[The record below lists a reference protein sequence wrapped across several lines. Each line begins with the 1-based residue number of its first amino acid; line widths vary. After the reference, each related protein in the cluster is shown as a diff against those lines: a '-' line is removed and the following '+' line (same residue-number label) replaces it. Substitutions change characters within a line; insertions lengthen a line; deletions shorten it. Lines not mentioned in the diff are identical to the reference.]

1 MEEVGSSNPVFL
13 IIHKKAAIR
22 SYLCSAFQKRSFL
35 PLKQQK
41 TMKNALFFMV
51 FCLAAFS
58 SAIMAAPDRACP
70 CGAKLSA
77 PLRARTSARER
88 VRGSHKKERFAA
100 PRTFLFPA
108 PNRACPCGAKF
119 GGRGCRHRPPHRTSV
134 LPNCQGQ
141 PQKKNRFSGSFFVAA
156 AFQPNPNFQFLP
168 LTPFSPREFH

>member
-70 CGAKLSA
+70 CGAK
-77 PLRARTSARER
+77 
-88 VRGSHKKERFAA
+88 
-100 PRTFLFPA
+100 
-108 PNRACPCGAKF
+108 F
-119 GGRGCRHRPPHRTSV
+119 GGRGCRHCPPHRTSV
-134 LPNCQGQ
+134 LSAGAAKTRHSACYTAFMAPQVGFEPTTLRFNSASLHALRVQPAPVNHFLRKYIKDVQGLKN
-141 PQKKNRFSGSFFVAA
+141 KKHEHFCSRFSW
-156 AFQPNPNFQFLP
+156 L
-168 LTPFSPREFH
+168 LR

>member
-1 MEEVGSSNPVFL
+1 MEEVGNSNPVFL

-70 CGAKLSA
+70 CGAK
-77 PLRARTSARER
+77 
-88 VRGSHKKERFAA
+88 
-100 PRTFLFPA
+100 
-108 PNRACPCGAKF
+108 F

-134 LPNCQGQ
+134 LSAG
-141 PQKKNRFSGSFFVAA
+141 AA
-156 AFQPNPNFQFLP
+156 KTRHSACYTAFMAARPELNMNFLIPKEKSPHSLP
-168 LTPFSPREFH
+168 RH

>member
-1 MEEVGSSNPVFL
+1 MEEVGNSNPVFL

-77 PLRARTSARER
+77 SLRARTSAQS
-88 VRGSHKKERFAA
+88 GSGAATKKERFAA
-100 PRTFLFPA
+100 PCTFLFPPLTGLA
-108 PNRACPCGAKF
+108 PAGQSSAGAAAATAHLTELQF
-119 GGRGCRHRPPHRTSV
+119 SP
-134 LPNCQGQ
+134 QGQ
-141 PQKKNRFSGSFFVAA
+141 QKRGIAHA
-156 AFQPNPNFQFLP
+156 IPRLWLP
-168 LTPFSPREFH
+168 LTDSN

>member
-1 MEEVGSSNPVFL
+1 MEEVGSSDPVFS
-13 IIHKKAAIR
+13 IIRKKAAIR

-77 PLRARTSARER
+77 SLRARTSARER
-88 VRGSHKKERFAA
+88 VRGSHKKRFAVPHSFLSLA
-100 PRTFLFPA
+100 PA
-108 PNRACPCGAKF
+108 GQSSAGAAAATAHLTELQF
-119 GGRGCRHRPPHRTSV
+119 SPIVRGSHK
-134 LPNCQGQ
+134 
-141 PQKKNRFSGSFFVAA
+141 KKNHS
-156 AFQPNPNFQFLP
+156 
-168 LTPFSPREFH
+168 T

>member
-1 MEEVGSSNPVFL
+1 MEEVGNSNPVFL

-77 PLRARTSARER
+77 SLRARTSARER
-88 VRGSHKKERFAA
+88 VRGSHKKREVRGSMYV
-100 PRTFLFPA
+100 PFPA
-108 PNRACPCGAKF
+108 PDRACPCGAKF
-119 GGRGCRHRPPHRTSV
+119 GGRGCCHRPPHRTSV
-134 LPNCQGQ
+134 LSAGAAT
-141 PQKKNRFSGSFFVAA
+141 KKE
-156 AFQPNPNFQFLP
+156 P
-168 LTPFSPREFH
+168 L

>member
-88 VRGSHKKERFAA
+88 VRGSHKKREVRGSMYV
-100 PRTFLFPA
+100 PFPA
-108 PNRACPCGAKF
+108 PDRACPCGAKL

-134 LPNCQGQ
+134 LSAG
-141 PQKKNRFSGSFFVAA
+141 AA
-156 AFQPNPNFQFLP
+156 KTRHSACYTAFMAAPDRLE
-168 LTPFSPREFH
+168 LTTLRLTAECSTD

>member
-1 MEEVGSSNPVFL
+1 MEEVGNSNPVFL

-88 VRGSHKKERFAA
+88 VRGSHKKRTALAVPFCVICERKGYTRCYFYCLYHIKLHRKNQRYSYKNVGGKFLR
-100 PRTFLFPA
+100 PRYFT
-108 PNRACPCGAKF
+108 
-119 GGRGCRHRPPHRTSV
+119 RPV
-134 LPNCQGQ
+134 LL
-141 PQKKNRFSGSFFVAA
+141 S
-156 AFQPNPNFQFLP
+156 
-168 LTPFSPREFH
+168 

>member
-1 MEEVGSSNPVFL
+1 MEEVGNSNPVFL

-88 VRGSHKKERFAA
+88 VRGSQRKKKRFAVPHSFLSLA
-100 PRTFLFPA
+100 PD
-108 PNRACPCGAKF
+108 RACPCGAKF

-134 LPNCQGQ
+134 LSAG
-141 PQKKNRFSGSFFVAA
+141 AA
-156 AFQPNPNFQFLP
+156 KTRHSACYTAVMAAPDRLE
-168 LTPFSPREFH
+168 LTPLRLTAECSTD